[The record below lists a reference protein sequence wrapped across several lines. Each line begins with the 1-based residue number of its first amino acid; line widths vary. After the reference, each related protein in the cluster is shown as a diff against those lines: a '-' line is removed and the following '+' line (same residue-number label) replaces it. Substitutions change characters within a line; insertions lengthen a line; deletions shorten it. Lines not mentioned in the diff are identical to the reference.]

1 MKRVYITLVF
11 LLVLLAGMAYLYFSN
26 LNSSRTNPD
35 LSLKYAA
42 QNSGLIFSFQQS
54 QSVVD
59 ILKGENLFNHL
70 IGREKSDLLAQLN
83 AKIFTTGILSS
94 LVENQTVYIGILPG
108 AQKNVDLLFSIQ
120 LRNQVNSRTLV
131 QTLQKA
137 GIKMRDLNG
146 CYEVQLPGTQVL
158 YLAYE
163 KEVILLSTR
172 KNILRSAFNKPDV
185 EEEKFISFIKKNDR
199 LTQNSLANLYINYKR
214 LPDLLKAIIPTERS
228 NAPWLFDCDDSFGHL
243 SYNFSKEKILFTG
256 ETSINDKRNYLKL
269 FQALNV
275 EKVQVDRTLPS
286 NTSNYALFCSGI
298 YINWQK
304 KLNNWFVQKKEYKD
318 IQTRKAQINT
328 AYHLN
333 LDGLIP
339 PYLGSQFVSF
349 QLSDGQ
355 NLAAISLT
363 NGDKLSQLL
372 LDLSD
377 VYGGNDGKIR
387 LFKEPDIL
395 YCYFG
400 EALKKFKRPYY
411 VIDNNTLFVASSAAP
426 LSTLL
431 KMYEGDKLLI
441 NEEAY
446 TRIFEQL
453 SNSANVQF
461 YFNKDKSGDLIAKN
475 LYSSYDTS
483 LLDPQGLKNFNTF
496 VYQLTGDEDSF
507 QTSIFLNEN
516 SISEKASTPKRAD

>member
-42 QNSGLIFSFQQS
+42 QNSGLIFSFQQN

-59 ILKGENLFNHL
+59 ILKGQNLFNHL
-70 IGREKSDLLAQLN
+70 IGRDKAELMTQLN
-83 AKIFTTGILSS
+83 SKIFTVGILNS
-94 LVENQTVYIGILPG
+94 LIENQTIYIGMLPG
-108 AQKNVDLLFSIQ
+108 EQKNVDLLFSIQ
-120 LRNQVNSRTLV
+120 LKNQANSRKLV
-131 QTLQKA
+131 QMLQKA
-137 GIKMRDLNG
+137 GIKMRNLNG
-146 CYEVQLPGTQVL
+146 VYEIKLPEGPVL

-172 KNILRSAFNKPDV
+172 ENTLRSAFNKPDV
-185 EEEKFISFIKKNDR
+185 ADEKFISFIKKNDR

-228 NAPWLFDCDDSFGHL
+228 NVPWLYDCEDSFGHL

-256 ETSINDKRNYLKL
+256 ETSINDNRNYLKL
-269 FQALNV
+269 FQALNA
-275 EKVQVDRTLPS
+275 EKVQVDRTLPA
-286 NTSNYALFCSGI
+286 NTSNYALFCSGN
-298 YINWQK
+298 YINWQR
-304 KLNNWFVQKKEYKD
+304 KLNSWFEQKKEYKD
-318 IQTRKAQINT
+318 IQNRKSQINT
-328 AYHLN
+328 KYHLN

-355 NLAAISLT
+355 SLAAISLT
-363 NGDKLSQLL
+363 DGDKLSQLL

-377 VYGGNDGKIR
+377 VYGGKIR
-387 LFKEPDIL
+387 LFKEADIL

-400 EALKKFKRPYY
+400 EALRKFKRPYY
-411 VIDNNTLFVASSAAP
+411 VIDNNTLFVANSAAA
-426 LSTLL
+426 LSTLM

-441 NEEAY
+441 NDEAY

-461 YFNKDKSGDLIAKN
+461 YLNKGKSGGLIARN
-475 LYSSYDTS
+475 LYPSYDM
-483 LLDPQGLKNFNTF
+483 LLRDPQGLKNFNTF
-496 VYQLTGDEDSF
+496 VYQLTGDQDSF

-516 SISEKASTPKRAD
+516 SSSEMASIPKGVD